1 MPSRLHERL
10 PWGSLRVRLA
20 VWNTVVVLAM
30 TLAALLAARYAARST
45 LYADADR
52 ELRGGAREVTLALQ
66 DLFPNMDAVVAEMRR
81 KAASHEERGWFT
93 QLLAEDG
100 TRVWTSTHCPE
111 EVAAFPPHNLDR
123 PENVVQVGP
132 YRYVRL
138 RIAEPDQP
146 VFHVR
151 VGSYT
156 TGLDES
162 LSGLMRV
169 LLGVGGVLCALTPL
183 AGWWLAVQSTR
194 PVADILATADRLD
207 PTRLSDRLP
216 VRGAGDE
223 LDHLAETINGLL
235 DDVATH
241 VDSQHQFVAD
251 AAHELRGPLAA
262 VQSSLEVA
270 LSGDRDVA
278 DLREPLEEVLEE
290 TRYLTKLT
298 NGLLTLAESGAAA
311 ADAMRTPVDLVEVAR
326 QAVAMF
332 AGVGE
337 ERGVSVRLAEPDCP
351 VVVEGDAAQLRQVV
365 GNLLDNAMRFTPA
378 GGAIDVRMAVDAA
391 GAVLTVGD
399 TGPGIAARHMPR
411 LFDRFYKVDAARAH
425 DGSGRSGGLGLSICK
440 VIVERH
446 GGTIDLA
453 SREGEGTTVTVRL
466 PATPRSATR
475 TQPHA
480 RHPDPTVA
488 AR

>member
-1 MPSRLHERL
+1 MPSRLREQL
-10 PWGSLRVRLA
+10 PWGTLRMRLA
-20 VWNTVVVLAM
+20 VWNTAVVLAM
-30 TLAALLAARYAARST
+30 TLAALLAARYAARAT
-45 LYADADR
+45 LYSDADR
-52 ELRGGAREVTLALQ
+52 EFRGGAREVALALQ
-66 DLFPNMDAVVAEMRR
+66 DLFPDMDAVVAEMRR
-81 KAASHEERGWFT
+81 KAASHDERGWFT

-100 TRVWTSTHCPE
+100 TRIWTSAHCPE
-111 EVAAFPPHNLDR
+111 AVAAFPPHNLDR
-123 PENVVQVGP
+123 VENVVQVGP

-156 TGLDES
+156 TGLDQS

-194 PVADILATADRLD
+194 PVADILTTADRLD
-207 PTRLSDRLP
+207 PSRLGDRLP
-216 VRGAGDE
+216 VRGTGDE

-235 DDVATH
+235 DDVAEH
-241 VDSQHQFVAD
+241 VDKQHQFVAD

-270 LSGDRDVA
+270 LADDHDGA

-298 NGLLTLAESGAAA
+298 NGLLTLAESGASTP
-311 ADAMRTPVDLVEVAR
+311 DSMRTPVDLVGVAR
-326 QAVAMF
+326 QAVTMF

-337 ERGVSVRLAEPDCP
+337 EQGVSLRLADPDRP

-365 GNLLDNAMRFTPA
+365 GNLLDNAMRFTAA
-378 GGAIDVRMAVDAA
+378 GGSIDVRVASDVG
-391 GAVLTVGD
+391 GAVLSVGD
-399 TGPGIAARHMPR
+399 TGAGIAARHLPR
-411 LFDRFYKVDAARAH
+411 LFDRFYKADASRAH
-425 DGSGRSGGLGLSICK
+425 DGSSRSGGLGLPICK
-440 VIVERH
+440 AIVECH
-446 GGTIDLA
+446 GGTIDIV

-466 PATPRSATR
+466 PTSPRSA
-475 TQPHA
+475 A
-480 RHPDPTVA
+480 RINPQAGHPDQTVA